1 MLCYFP
7 IFYDRIDMYDTI
19 YRKEGTD
26 MPKYRR
32 ARINDEVSRVI
43 AEALREVKDPRV
55 KNEMITITSC
65 DVSGDLKFAKVY
77 FSVYGAKPENIKEI
91 KKGLYSAAG
100 FLRRA
105 IAEKINLR
113 ITPELNFEYDNAMER
128 GANISELLKKAAVP
142 EALETEAFE
151 DDDSSF

>member
-1 MLCYFP
+1 
-7 IFYDRIDMYDTI
+7 
-19 YRKEGTD
+19 

-32 ARINDEVSRVI
+32 ARINDEVARVI

-55 KNEMITITSC
+55 RDEMITVTSC

-77 FSVYGAKPENIKEI
+77 FSVYGVKQENIKEI

-128 GANISELLKKAAVP
+128 GASISELLKKTSIP
-142 EALETEAFE
+142 EEIATDSFE
-151 DDDSSF
+151 DEDSSF

>member
-1 MLCYFP
+1 
-7 IFYDRIDMYDTI
+7 
-19 YRKEGTD
+19 

-32 ARINDEVSRVI
+32 ARINDEVARVI
-43 AEALREVKDPRV
+43 SEALREVKDPRV

-91 KKGLYSAAG
+91 KKGLCSAAG

-113 ITPELNFEYDNAMER
+113 ITPDLTFVRDEGVKH
-128 GANISELLKKAAVP
+128 GAEISKLLREIAKDTADSAEP
-142 EALETEAFE
+142 EGE
-151 DDDSSF
+151 DDDE

>member
-1 MLCYFP
+1 
-7 IFYDRIDMYDTI
+7 
-19 YRKEGTD
+19 

-32 ARINDEVSRVI
+32 ARINDEVARVI

-55 KNEMITITSC
+55 RDEMITVTSC

-77 FSVYGAKPENIKEI
+77 FSVYGVKQENIKEI

-128 GANISELLKKAAVP
+128 GASISELLKKTSIP
-142 EALETEAFE
+142 EEIATDSFE
-151 DDDSSF
+151 DEGSSF

>member
-1 MLCYFP
+1 MILTF
-7 IFYDRIDMYDTI
+7 DRKDDNA
-19 YRKEGTD
+19 

-32 ARINDEVSRVI
+32 ARINDEVARVI
-43 AEALREVKDPRV
+43 AEALRDVKDPRV
-55 KNEMITITSC
+55 RDEMITITSC

-77 FSVYGAKPENIKEI
+77 FSVYGAKPEKIKDI

-105 IAEKINLR
+105 IAETINLR

-128 GANISELLKKAAVP
+128 GANISELLKKAAIP
-142 EALETEAFE
+142 EEIATDSFE
-151 DDDSSF
+151 DDDTAF